1 MIKRI
6 RYSLEATLHTRQ
18 LRGDGRGHPV
28 GGEAE
33 VGENHLRG
41 VVGGKAGDVAAGMAA
56 GAAEIKPSQM
66 RAIVAGARKWT
77 VIADLIVGKRADEE
91 IALAHVGEI
100 VRDVARRARKRIDD
114 RVGEVG
120 RVLLPELEH
129 RAAVR
134 VAQAL

>member
-33 VGENHLRG
+33 VGENDLRG

-56 GAAEIKPSQM
+56 GAAEIKPRQM
-66 RAIVAGARKWT
+66 RAVVAGARERA
-77 VIADLIVGKRADEE
+77 VIADLIIGQCADEE
-91 IALAHVGEI
+91 ITLAHVGEI
-100 VRDVARRARKRIDD
+100 A
-114 RVGEVG
+114 
-120 RVLLPELEH
+120 
-129 RAAVR
+129 
-134 VAQAL
+134 